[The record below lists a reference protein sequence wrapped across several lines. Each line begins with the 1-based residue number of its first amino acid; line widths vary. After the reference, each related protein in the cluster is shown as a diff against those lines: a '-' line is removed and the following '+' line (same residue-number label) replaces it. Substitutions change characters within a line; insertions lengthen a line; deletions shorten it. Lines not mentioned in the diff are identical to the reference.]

1 MFKASY
7 ESNNNEKE
15 TNNNKKNNHVES
27 VLATSGQDSTLI
39 IWSTNR
45 ANLILVTHD
54 IVEKSIAD
62 MCWSPNGSILIIIS
76 LDPNITLVSFQSNEL
91 GVTIQLSQNMT
102 QLYCYWMN
110 KDSLEFSESV
120 KQLL

>member
-54 IVEKSIAD
+54 IVEKSITD
-62 MCWSPNGSILIIIS
+62 MCWSPDGSILIIIS